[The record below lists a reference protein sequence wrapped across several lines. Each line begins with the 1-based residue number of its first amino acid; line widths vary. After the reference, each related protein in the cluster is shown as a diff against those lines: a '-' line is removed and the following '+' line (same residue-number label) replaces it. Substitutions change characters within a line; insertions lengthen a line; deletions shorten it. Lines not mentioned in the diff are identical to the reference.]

1 MARRTSPLFS
11 PSAILMLMLLL
22 PGQATAQRIPAFDPE
37 RIFAFGEARDALN
50 ALQEAHHFG
59 KIVIQVVA

>member
-1 MARRTSPLFS
+1 MRPVV
-11 PSAILMLMLLL
+11 
-22 PGQATAQRIPAFDPE
+22 D